1 MPDRSLDR
9 IFNEM
14 RGSTAKTLEELSPH
28 LRTIARKWRSALRAS
43 GLPEQALEILGKLD
57 LEAGSRQLQAVTRRS
72 LSSQLSSLG
81 GELARA
87 GVAIEQSLAA
97 FNLLLE
103 ECLPYIRHDPVKAL
117 AAVRLF
123 EWGAVMLSAGYSQY
137 WNTSQQTLS
146 SELTETEHRL
156 DSASAYVTQVY
167 ERERRRLSH
176 DLHDEIGHD
185 LMLLKL
191 YLEVMRMDA
200 KSSGSQSRAKLEE
213 ALSVV
218 GHAIESTRRLV
229 LDLGPAI
236 FDELGFLPAI
246 RFYVQQF
253 AQRTGIHT
261 ALQEG
266 AIPDEL
272 PIAHQVALYR
282 VLQGALSNVLKHSR
296 AKNVKISLG
305 TVHDRSIVMSIEDD
319 GVGFDPTK
327 PKPVGSVGL
336 TAIRE
341 RVQVLGGRF
350 RIESSRAGGA
360 LRRPQ
365 GTRIEVEVPLPKA
378 GRTPAAHRPRA
389 TK

>member
-9 IFNEM
+9 IFTET
-14 RGSTAKTLEELSPH
+14 RERAAEALEDLSPQLH
-28 LRTIARKWRSALRAS
+28 AIVRRWRSGLRANA
-43 GLPEQALEILGKLD
+43 LPERALEILAKLD
-57 LEAGSRQLQAVTRRS
+57 LVAGLGQLRAVTRRS
-72 LSSQLSSLG
+72 LSTQLSSLG
-81 GELARA
+81 EEFAEA
-87 GVAIEQSLAA
+87 GVAIEQALAA
-97 FNLLLE
+97 FDLLLE
-103 ECLPYIRHDPVKAL
+103 ECLPHIRHDPAKAL

-123 EWGAVMLSAGYSQY
+123 DWGAVMLAAGYSQH

-146 SELTETEHRL
+146 SQLAETEHRL
-156 DSASAYVTQVY
+156 NGASAYVTQVY

-191 YLEVMRMDA
+191 YLEVMKMDA
-200 KSSGSQSRAKLEE
+200 KSRGGQSRAKIEE

-236 FDELGFLPAI
+236 FDELGFLPAM

-253 AQRTGIHT
+253 SRRTGIHA

-266 AIPDEL
+266 AVPEEL

-282 VLQGALSNVLKHSR
+282 VLQGALSNVLKHAR
-296 AKNVKISLG
+296 AKNVKIALG
-305 TVHDRSIVMSIEDD
+305 TVRGRSVAMSIEDD
-319 GVGFDPTK
+319 GVGFDPAR

-350 RIESSRAGGA
+350 RIESSRAGA
-360 LRRPQ
+360 LKRSH

-378 GRTPAAHRPRA
+378 GRMPAAHRPRA
-389 TK
+389 VKK